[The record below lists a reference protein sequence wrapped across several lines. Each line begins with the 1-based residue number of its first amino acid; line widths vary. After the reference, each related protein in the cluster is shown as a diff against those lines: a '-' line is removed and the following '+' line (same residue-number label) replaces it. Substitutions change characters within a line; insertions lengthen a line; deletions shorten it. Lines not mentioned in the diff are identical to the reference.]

1 MTMVVVLV
9 MLVVVLVVMLV
20 MLVMISIL
28 QRVPLEPEQVADRRH
43 APGRE
48 QVPSIPPQPVQIE
61 RAGKTLQHERLAPRA
76 RRTLRTCAGRVL
88 EM

>member
-1 MTMVVVLV
+1 MTMVLVLV
-9 MLVVVLVVMLV
+9 MLVVMLV
-20 MLVMISIL
+20 MLVMKSIL

-48 QVPSIPPQPVQIE
+48 QVPPIPPQPVQIE